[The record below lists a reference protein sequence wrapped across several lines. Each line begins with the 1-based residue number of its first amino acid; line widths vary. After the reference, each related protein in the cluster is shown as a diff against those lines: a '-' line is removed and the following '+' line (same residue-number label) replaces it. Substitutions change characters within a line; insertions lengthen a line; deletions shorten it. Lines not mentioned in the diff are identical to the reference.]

1 MGKRRLKQCKVC
13 RRKFTPKN
21 QPVLEA
27 QAKEAALIKSPEEKV
42 DNNEAQDAGVSNEAI
57 ESSKVAAEP
66 TDDSKPLLNALDEE
80 WTS

>member
-21 QPVLEA
+21 QKPVELTEKKVIETNAEPDEA
-27 QAKEAALIKSPEEKV
+27 QT
-42 DNNEAQDAGVSNEAI
+42 AGVITEPNETTDLN
-57 ESSKVAAEP
+57 KAAVKP
-66 TDDSKPLLNALDEE
+66 TNDPNPLLNALDQE